1 VREHARLELAC
12 KQWARGRR
20 GVSGVRARAVG
31 RAGGDDGGGGG
42 GNARIEL
49 MTKPSPES
57 FQWMYS
63 LQASSCRMFHS
74 VSSQTVIVAGGERR
88 RRRRRRRERGGG
100 GPGLRREGRRRRR
113 ACRRRL
119 LESGGGG
126 NGRAEWKEVRGEFMS
141 HSRFGGSRLS
151 SLPPAGGYAL

>member
-1 VREHARLELAC
+1 
-12 KQWARGRR
+12 
-20 GVSGVRARAVG
+20 VSGVRARAVG

-42 GNARIEL
+42 GGGDARIEL

-74 VSSQTVIVAGGERR
+74 VSSQTVILAGGERR
-88 RRRRRRRERGGG
+88 RRAKEEAGA
-100 GPGLRREGRRRRR
+100 GRRGPRSRAGGEAEEARVPARVAGERR
-113 ACRRRL
+113 
-119 LESGGGG
+119 GGG
-126 NGRAEWKEVRGEFMS
+126 NGRTEREVRGEFMS

-151 SLPPAGGYAL
+151 SLPPAGGYAP